1 MTLGCGKTRRLL
13 WSDEHVRLADRDL
26 LDARAHAAECPA
38 CQGFLADMHA
48 LASLVRRLAPRPVTP
63 PSLRARLF
71 KAVAAER
78 MAGPREMRIS
88 RRARALA
95 ASVVAAVGL
104 VALLL
109 WPLYQSRTGDT
120 WQDAMSAIVEDHA
133 RGLHHESLTTSD
145 HRAAQQWLTA
155 RVVFAVQVPNVNDL
169 VLERAEV
176 CLLDGRRT
184 CLLRYR
190 VDGQVVSYYSYELVP
205 DQLVSESAGSVTFHQ
220 QGRAGYRV
228 VAWEEAGVLRALV
241 ADLPADRLLA
251 LARACRARHEQG

>member
-1 MTLGCGKTRRLL
+1 VTLGCGKSRRLL
-13 WSDEHVRLADRDL
+13 WSDEHVRLADREF
-26 LDARAHAAECPA
+26 LDARAHVADCRG
-38 CQGFLADMHA
+38 CQGFLGDMQA
-48 LASLVRRLAPRPVTP
+48 LTSLIRRLAPRPVTP
-63 PSLRARLF
+63 PSLRERLF
-71 KAVAAER
+71 NAVAAER
-78 MAGPREMRIS
+78 MAGQREMRIS

-95 ASVVAAVGL
+95 ASLIGAVGL

-109 WPLYQSRTGDT
+109 WPLYQSRTHDT

-145 HRAAQQWLTA
+145 QRAARQWLTA
-155 RVVFAVQVPNVNDL
+155 RIAFAVQVPDVNGL

-176 CLLDGRRT
+176 CRLNGRRA

-205 DQLVSESAGSVTFHQ
+205 DQLLTESAGSTFHEQ
-220 QGRAGYRV
+220 ERAGYRV

-241 ADLPADRLLA
+241 ADLPADRLLN
-251 LARACRARHEQG
+251 LARACRSRHGQG